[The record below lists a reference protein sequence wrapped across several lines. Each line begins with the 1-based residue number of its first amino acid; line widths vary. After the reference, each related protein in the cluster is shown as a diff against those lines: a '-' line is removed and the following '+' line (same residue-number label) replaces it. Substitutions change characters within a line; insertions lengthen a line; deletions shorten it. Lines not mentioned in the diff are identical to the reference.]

1 MRSRCAC
8 LSRRRRLRPTPTR
21 FEIEERKLANE
32 EREAVRD
39 GLAGNAAL
47 TRANGVQLTR
57 QADRVVNRIDRR
69 TEHTPEP
76 DPVEVLR
83 QQTAEHRGMPGIDIA
98 VPRPK
103 ESKA

>member
-1 MRSRCAC
+1 
-8 LSRRRRLRPTPTR
+8 
-21 FEIEERKLANE
+21 
-32 EREAVRD
+32 
-39 GLAGNAAL
+39 
-47 TRANGVQLTR
+47 VQLTR